1 MTEVTQNPGRSLLP
15 VRISRAG
22 NLLRIFMIALLGVA
36 GAVHADYNTPEAEG
50 AGEIHE
56 LDFGN
61 NTILI
66 NGYEYGV
73 SPTADVEING
83 SYGAFTMLQK
93 GMKIEYTYLHYAD
106 GARVVQTIKEVDEVE
121 EY

>member
-1 MTEVTQNPGRSLLP
+1 MTEVTQNPGRGLVP
-15 VRISRAG
+15 VRLSAG
-22 NLLRIFMIALLGVA
+22 HLLRILMIAFVGVV

-50 AGEIHE
+50 AGQIHE

-61 NTILI
+61 NTMLI
-66 NGYEYGV
+66 NGYGYSV
-73 SPTADVEING
+73 SPTVSVEIGG

-106 GARVVQTIKEVDEVE
+106 GARVVQTIKEVDEIE